1 MTTLL
6 IAEHDNASIKDATNK
21 ALTAAAALGADV
33 HVLVAGENAK
43 AAADPGLSS
52 FVGEEVAKSDRPE
65 LTSAKI
71 IVSGGRAMQSR
82 ENFAK
87 YIEPLADKLG
97 AGVGASRAAVDAGY
111 APNDWQVGQTGK
123 VVAPELYV
131 AVGISG
137 AIQHLAGMKDSK
149 VIGAGQMGNGIAHVA
164 ALAGFDVVLNDVSAD
179 RLKSGMATI
188 NGNLARQVSKKA
200 VSEDDKTKAM
210 SRIVA
215 GEKLDDLADCDLVIE
230 TAVEKEEVK
239 RKIFHDLC
247 AVLKPEAIVASDT
260 SSISITR
267 LAAATDR
274 PERFI
279 GIHFMNPVPLMELV
293 ELIRGI
299 ATDDQTFEAAKEF
312 VARLGKQIAVSEDFP
327 AFIVNRI
334 LLPMINEAIYTLY
347 EGVGNVE
354 AIDAAMKLGAHHPMG
369 PLELADFIGLDT
381 CLSIMQVLHEGL
393 ADSKY
398 RPCPLLVK
406 YVEAG
411 WLGRKTGRGF
421 YDYRGDRPA
430 PTR

>member
-1 MTTLL
+1 M
-6 IAEHDNASIKDATNK
+6 
-21 ALTAAAALGADV
+21 
-33 HVLVAGENAK
+33 
-43 AAADPGLSS
+43 
-52 FVGEEVAKSDRPE
+52 
-65 LTSAKI
+65 
-71 IVSGGRAMQSR
+71 
-82 ENFAK
+82 
-87 YIEPLADKLG
+87 
-97 AGVGASRAAVDAGY
+97 AAVIKK
-111 APNDWQVGQTGK
+111 VG
-123 VVAPELYV
+123 
-131 AVGISG
+131 
-137 AIQHLAGMKDSK
+137 

-164 ALAGFDVVLNDVSAD
+164 ALAGFDVVLNDISTD

-188 NGNLARQVSKKA
+188 NGNLTRQVSKKA
-200 VSEDDKTKAM
+200 VSEDDKAKAM
-210 SRIVA
+210 ARIVA

-239 RKIFHDLC
+239 RKIFHELC

-299 ATDDQTFEAAKEF
+299 ATDDQTFEASKEF
-312 VARLGKQIAVSEDFP
+312 VGKLGKQVAVSEDFP

-411 WLGRKTGRGF
+411 WLGRKTQRGF
-421 YDYRGDRPA
+421 YDYRGAKPV

>member
-1 MTTLL
+1 M
-6 IAEHDNASIKDATNK
+6 
-21 ALTAAAALGADV
+21 
-33 HVLVAGENAK
+33 
-43 AAADPGLSS
+43 
-52 FVGEEVAKSDRPE
+52 
-65 LTSAKI
+65 
-71 IVSGGRAMQSR
+71 
-82 ENFAK
+82 
-87 YIEPLADKLG
+87 
-97 AGVGASRAAVDAGY
+97 AAVIKK
-111 APNDWQVGQTGK
+111 VG
-123 VVAPELYV
+123 
-131 AVGISG
+131 
-137 AIQHLAGMKDSK
+137 

-164 ALAGFDVVLNDVSAD
+164 ALAGFNVVLSDISSD

-188 NGNLARQVSKKA
+188 NGNLARQVSKKI
-200 VSEDDKTKAM
+200 VTEDAKAKAIA
-210 SRIVA
+210 RIKL
-215 GEKLDDLADCDLVIE
+215 GEALDDLADCDLVIE
-230 TAVEKEEVK
+230 TAIEKEEVK

-247 AVLKPEAIVASDT
+247 PVLKPEALIASDT

-279 GIHFMNPVPLMELV
+279 GIHFMNPVPVMELV

-299 ATDDQTFEAAKEF
+299 ATDDSTFEAAKEF
-312 VARLGKQIAVSEDFP
+312 VGRLGKQVAVSEDFP
-327 AFIVNRI
+327 AFIVNRV

-411 WLGRKTGRGF
+411 WLGRKTQRGF
-421 YDYRGDRPA
+421 YDYRGAKPV